1 MGEKEWGFHKHMA
14 INLSILDFKS
24 MGGTLAS

>member
-1 MGEKEWGFHKHMA
+1 MKIATAMPSMGA